1 MSRRYADPVEVR
13 VGGLQIGRLPVLPAG
28 VDASAAPTAFIWRG
42 RLHVVESV
50 LGHWTQRL
58 SWWRAPTGE
67 GPSVEGIEAQDK
79 HEGAGSELLGH
90 EQEHQQEHHAQE
102 RHAQERE
109 RFPALEREVWRVE
122 ARAGRLMQTGVYD
135 LTKDDRWRLVRVAD

>member
-50 LGHWTQRL
+50 LDHWTQRL
-58 SWWRAPTGE
+58 SWWRAPSEGDPPVHEAWRGQDEGGDDEVGCVGE
-67 GPSVEGIEAQDK
+67 
-79 HEGAGSELLGH
+79 
-90 EQEHQQEHHAQE
+90 EH
-102 RHAQERE
+102 E

-122 ARAGRLMQTGVYD
+122 ASAGRLMQTGIYD

>member
-42 RLHVVESV
+42 RLHVVQSV
-50 LGHWTQRL
+50 LDHWTQRL
-58 SWWRAPTGE
+58 SWWRMPSGEESSAVRDEGRAGE
-67 GPSVEGIEAQDK
+67 GPRLPE
-79 HEGAGSELLGH
+79 
-90 EQEHQQEHHAQE
+90 
-102 RHAQERE
+102 
-109 RFPALEREVWRVE
+109 LEREVWRVE
-122 ARAGRLMQTGVYD
+122 ASAGRLMQTGVYD

>member
-90 EQEHQQEHHAQE
+90 EQE
-102 RHAQERE
+102 RE

>member
-42 RLHVVESV
+42 RLHVVQSV
-50 LGHWTQRL
+50 LDHWTQRL
-58 SWWRAPTGE
+58 SWWRAPSGE
-67 GPSVEGIEAQDK
+67 DPSGQEDSAALGEDADGHRDEA
-79 HEGAGSELLGH
+79 
-90 EQEHQQEHHAQE
+90 
-102 RHAQERE
+102 RE
-109 RFPALEREVWRVE
+109 RFPELEREVWRVE
-122 ARAGRLMQTGVYD
+122 ASAGRLMQTGIYD

>member
-67 GPSVEGIEAQDK
+67 GPSVEGVEAQDK

-90 EQEHQQEHHAQE
+90 E
-102 RHAQERE
+102 QERE